1 MTLPA
6 PFLSKIEK
14 LLAQDFPRF
23 LQNYQQPRTAGLR
36 ANRLKLSPECL
47 QRLLPFLEEPV
58 AWSKDGFYYQEETIR
73 PAKHP
78 YYYAGLYYI
87 QEPSAMLPAEL
98 LNATPGDRVLDL
110 CAAPGGKSLQLAAQ
124 LAREGLLVSND
135 IQPQRAKVLLK
146 NLERYGV
153 VNTIVLNESPQRL
166 AQVFPKFFD
175 KILVDAPCSGEGMFR
190 KEPEMAKDWSEA
202 EVDKYARW
210 QADILAM
217 IPHLLRPGG
226 EVVYST
232 CTFSREENEQQIND
246 FLMAHPEFSLLEQ
259 RRLWPHEIKG
269 EGHFVAKIKSTAIEN
284 KPAEVPSLKNKT
296 AKAPLSKEAK
306 QGLAEFSQQ
315 VWQDAARWRDW
326 LPQDGQVVERAG
338 HILWESHCLP
348 ALKGLKVL
356 RSGWLLGTIEK
367 GRFRPS
373 AALALGL
380 PPEAASSAMQLLNLA
395 VEDKEDFALA
405 LRYLR
410 GETLQR
416 EGRVWSK
423 GWHLVAFNGFPLGW
437 AKGAEHW
444 LKNEYP
450 PGWRWIDGNN
460 E

>member
-6 PFLSKIEK
+6 SFLNKIEK
-14 LLAQDFPRF
+14 LLGPDFPRF

-36 ANRLKLSPECL
+36 ANGLKLSPESL
-47 QRLLPFLEEPV
+47 QRLLPFLEERV
-58 AWSKDGFYYQEETIR
+58 AWSRDGFYYDEGTVR

-124 LAREGLLVSND
+124 LARDGLLVSND
-135 IQPQRAKVLLK
+135 IQAQRAKVLLK

-153 VNTIVLNESPQRL
+153 VNAIVLNESPQRL
-166 AQVFPKFFD
+166 AQVFPNFFD

-202 EVDKYARW
+202 EVHKYAGW
-210 QADILAM
+210 QADILAAV
-217 IPHLLRPGG
+217 PHLLRPGG

-232 CTFSREENEQQIND
+232 CTFSQEENEQQINE
-246 FLMAHPEFSLLEQ
+246 FLAVHPGFSLLEQ

-269 EGHFVAKIKSTAIEN
+269 EGHFVTKIKSTNTEDN
-284 KPAEVPSLKNKT
+284 LTEVPYKKT
-296 AKAPLSKEAK
+296 KEGKAPLSKEAK

-315 VWQDAARWRDW
+315 IWGDAERWQAW
-326 LPQDGQVVERAG
+326 LPKEGQVVERAG
-338 HILWESHCLP
+338 HILWESLCLP
-348 ALKGLKVL
+348 SLKGLKVL

-373 AALALGL
+373 AAMALGL
-380 PPEAASSAMQLLNLA
+380 PLEAVSSAVQHLNLA
-395 VEDKEDFALA
+395 PEDKEDLALA

-410 GETLQR
+410 GETLQQ
-416 EGRVWSK
+416 EGRVWAK
-423 GWHLVAFNGFPLGW
+423 GWHLVAINGFPLGW
-437 AKGAEHW
+437 AKGADHW

-450 PGWRWIDGNN
+450 PGWRWMDG